1 MKKTLFSL
9 LLILLV
15 SCGVSDDR
23 IDAYEEC
30 IPAVEK
36 AASSQE
42 LLGITYELSKQ
53 MQVLEV
59 HNTSVA
65 ELEKLAAA
73 GDEDARER
81 YEAIEAARKSFMDA
95 VSKKESSFYVS
106 DKQK

>member
-1 MKKTLFSL
+1 MLV
-9 LLILLV
+9 LLV

-23 IDAYEEC
+23 IDAYEDC

-36 AASSQE
+36 AGSSKE

-53 MQVLEV
+53 LQVLEM
-59 HNTSVA
+59 HNTPVA

-73 GDEDARER
+73 GDEDAKER
-81 YEAIEAARKSFMDA
+81 YEAIEAARKIFMDA
-95 VSKKESSFYVS
+95 VSKKEACFYVN